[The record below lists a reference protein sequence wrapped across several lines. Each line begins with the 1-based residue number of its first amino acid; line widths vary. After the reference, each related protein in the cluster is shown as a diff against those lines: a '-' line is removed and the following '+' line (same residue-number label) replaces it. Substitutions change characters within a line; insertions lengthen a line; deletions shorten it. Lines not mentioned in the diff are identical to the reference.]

1 MHLHDAVIV
10 VTGGGAGIGAALCRR
25 FAAEGSRGVVVSDR
39 AEDAARRVA
48 AGIGGLGVGA
58 DVAVEADVQRLVE
71 SATAAYGPIDLFCS
85 NAGVCVAGGV
95 ERADA
100 DWRRLWDVNV
110 MA

>member
-1 MHLHDAVIV
+1 MDLRDAVVV

-25 FAAEGSRGVVVSDR
+25 FAAAGARGVVVADR
-39 AEDAARRVA
+39 AGDAARRVA
-48 AGIGGLGVGA
+48 AEIGGFGVAA
-58 DVAVEADVQRLVE
+58 DVAVEADMGRLVE
-71 SATAAYGPIDLFCS
+71 QATAAYGPIDLFCS

-110 MA
+110 M